1 MPLPSVYDGV
11 ISHCWRC
18 ECVSRSMQCQCG
30 AGGCED
36 LSLSQDDVF
45 CKSVGAVLSTFVPVC
60 MCLCTW
66 QTPGL
71 SVLIIT
77 L

>member
-1 MPLPSVYDGV
+1 M
-11 ISHCWRC
+11 
-18 ECVSRSMQCQCG
+18 SRSMQCQCG

-60 MCLCTW
+60 MCLYRP
-66 QTPGL
+66 PGP